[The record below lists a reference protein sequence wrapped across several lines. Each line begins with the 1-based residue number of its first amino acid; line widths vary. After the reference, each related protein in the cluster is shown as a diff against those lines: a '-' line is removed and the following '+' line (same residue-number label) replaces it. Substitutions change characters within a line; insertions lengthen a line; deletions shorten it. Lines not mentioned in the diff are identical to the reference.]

1 MYNTNPL
8 GHAEHNTRK
17 EFISPSR
24 HERASEM
31 NQGGHVRPLNVS
43 EMRDETT
50 RDPLGILVGG
60 NRQRLQDA
68 LPGWAA
74 EFCGVHEGKPEGRPS

>member
-8 GHAEHNTRK
+8 GHAEHNTRN
-17 EFISPSR
+17 EFISPTR

-31 NQGGHVRPLNVS
+31 DQGEPVRPLNVS
-43 EMRDETT
+43 EMRDETP
-50 RDPLGILVGG
+50 RDLGILVGG
-60 NRQRLQDA
+60 DRQRLQDA

-74 EFCGVHEGKPEGRPS
+74 EFCGVHEEKKEGHPS